1 MKLFEEYVLNKG
13 LVLKNRIVMAPMC
26 MYSSNPDG
34 FVGHFHLTHYTS
46 RAYGGVAL
54 IIQEAT
60 AVETRGRISDGDL
73 GIWSDQHVEGL
84 KTLVESVQ
92 FGGAKMGIQLAH
104 AGRKCK
110 VDGEEVIGP
119 SPIAFNQDYKSPKEM
134 SKKDIKEVIKAYK
147 EAARRSKEAN
157 YDLIEIHGAHGYL
170 VNEFLSP
177 LSNKRTDEYG
187 GSLENRVRFL
197 KEIITAIK
205 KEWDGPLGVRLSAE
219 EFAEGGNH
227 IEDYQKIVDLIKDEL
242 DFVNVSSG
250 GVVPVTDYKPYPG
263 YQISFAS
270 KIKQSGI
277 TTIGGGL
284 ITTYE
289 QINEI
294 LESNQADLV
303 YLGRELL
310 RNPNFVL
317 SLAKLAKREDLII
330 EQYERGFK

>member
-119 SPIAFNQDYKSPKEM
+119 SPIAFNQDYKRPKEM
-134 SKKDIKEVIKAYK
+134 SK
-147 EAARRSKEAN
+147 
-157 YDLIEIHGAHGYL
+157 
-170 VNEFLSP
+170 
-177 LSNKRTDEYG
+177 
-187 GSLENRVRFL
+187 
-197 KEIITAIK
+197 
-205 KEWDGPLGVRLSAE
+205 
-219 EFAEGGNH
+219 
-227 IEDYQKIVDLIKDEL
+227 
-242 DFVNVSSG
+242 
-250 GVVPVTDYKPYPG
+250 
-263 YQISFAS
+263 
-270 KIKQSGI
+270 
-277 TTIGGGL
+277 
-284 ITTYE
+284 
-289 QINEI
+289 
-294 LESNQADLV
+294 
-303 YLGRELL
+303 
-310 RNPNFVL
+310 
-317 SLAKLAKREDLII
+317 
-330 EQYERGFK
+330 

>member
-1 MKLFEEYVLNKG
+1 VQYAG
-13 LVLKNRIVMAPMC
+13 
-26 MYSSNPDG
+26 
-34 FVGHFHLTHYTS
+34 
-46 RAYGGVAL
+46 AL
-54 IIQEAT
+54 
-60 AVETRGRISDGDL
+60 
-73 GIWSDQHVEGL
+73 
-84 KTLVESVQ
+84 
-92 FGGAKMGIQLAH
+92 MGIQLAH

-110 VDGEEVIGP
+110 SKDVPIAP
-119 SPIAFNQDYKSPKEM
+119 SPISFSTDYRLPKQM
-134 SKKDIKEVIKAYK
+134 SKQDIKDVVKAFK
-147 EAARRSKEAN
+147 DAARRSKEAG
-157 YDLIEIHGAHGYL
+157 YDMIEIHAAHGYL
-170 VNEFLSP
+170 INQFLSP
-177 LSNKRTDEYG
+177 LSNKRVDDYG

-197 KEIITAIK
+197 KDIVKAIK
-205 KEWDGPLGVRLSAE
+205 KEFDGILGIRFSAE
-219 EFAEGGNH
+219 EFAPGGNH
-227 IEDYQKIVDLIKDEL
+227 IEDYQKIVAMFKDDVDLI
-242 DFVNVSSG
+242 NVSSG

-294 LESNQADLV
+294 LDSDQADLV

-317 SLAKLAKREDLII
+317 HLAKKANRTDLIL

>member
-1 MKLFEEYVLNKG
+1 
-13 LVLKNRIVMAPMC
+13 
-26 MYSSNPDG
+26 
-34 FVGHFHLTHYTS
+34 
-46 RAYGGVAL
+46 
-54 IIQEAT
+54 
-60 AVETRGRISDGDL
+60 
-73 GIWSDQHVEGL
+73 
-84 KTLVESVQ
+84 
-92 FGGAKMGIQLAH
+92 
-104 AGRKCK
+104 
-110 VDGEEVIGP
+110 
-119 SPIAFNQDYKSPKEM
+119 
-134 SKKDIKEVIKAYK
+134 
-147 EAARRSKEAN
+147 
-157 YDLIEIHGAHGYL
+157 
-170 VNEFLSP
+170 LSP
-177 LSNKRTDEYG
+177 LSNKRVDEYG

-219 EFAEGGNH
+219 EFAQGGNH
-227 IEDYQKIVDLIKDEL
+227 IEDYQKIVELIKDEL

-263 YQISFAS
+263 YQISFAA

-277 TTIGGGL
+277 TTIGGGI
-284 ITTYE
+284 ITTYD

-294 LESNQADLV
+294 LESDQADLV